1 MPFSPESI
9 AARNAKRPPRGPA
22 PPAQAVE
29 LRKRLKRPGP
39 APSGKARATGG
50 AGDTRQLVFDAAAV
64 LFSRSGFD
72 SVGVDDIARA
82 AGVNKAMIYYPF
94 KDKPALYREVVR
106 DMLVVVGANVG
117 EIAAGT
123 EPPARKIERFIE
135 MLAEMR
141 QDRPWFPPLMMREMA
156 AGAPHLDNATLAHI
170 RGVFQ
175 GFSAIL
181 DAGVKTGEFRV
192 VNPVMAYLSIMGPLM
207 MNAVRERAAAA
218 PGRGQIPI
226 FAPIDRAALVAH
238 MQHTALS
245 MLAKDR
251 TR

>member
-82 AGVNKAMIYYPF
+82 AGVNKAMIYYHF
-94 KDKPALYREVVR
+94 KDKLALYREVVR

-181 DAGVKTGEFRV
+181 VAGVKTGEFRV

>member
-29 LRKRLKRPGP
+29 IRKRLKRPGP

-82 AGVNKAMIYYPF
+82 AGVNKAMIYYHF
-94 KDKPALYREVVR
+94 KDKLALYREVVR

-226 FAPIDRAALVAH
+226 FAPIDRAAIVAH

>member
-9 AARNAKRPPRGPA
+9 AARNAKRPPRPPTA
-22 PPAQAVE
+22 PAQPVE
-29 LRKRLKRPGP
+29 IRKRLKRPGP
-39 APSGKARATGG
+39 APSGKGRASSS
-50 AGDTRQLVFDAAAV
+50 GDTRQLVFDAAAV

-72 SVGVDDIARA
+72 SIGVEDIARA
-82 AGVNKAMIYYPF
+82 AGVNKAMIYYHF
-94 KDKPALYREVVR
+94 KDKLALYRAVVS
-106 DMLVVVGANVG
+106 DMLVAVGANVG
-117 EIAAGT
+117 EIAASADT
-123 EPPARKIERFIE
+123 PARKIERFIE

-170 RGVFQ
+170 RGLFQ
-175 GFSAIL
+175 GFSTIL
-181 DAGVKTGEFRV
+181 DAGVEAGVFRKV
-192 VNPVMAYLSIMGPLM
+192 HPVMAYLSIMGPLM

-226 FAPIDRAALVAH
+226 FAPLDRHDLVAH

>member
-9 AARNAKRPPRGPA
+9 AARNAKRPPRPPA
-22 PPAQAVE
+22 PPAEAVE
-29 LRKRLKRPGP
+29 IKKRAKRPGP
-39 APSGKARATGG
+39 APSGKGRASG

-82 AGVNKAMIYYPF
+82 AGVNKAMIYYHF
-94 KDKPALYREVVR
+94 KDKLALYREVVR
-106 DMLVVVGANVG
+106 DMLVVVGGNVG
-117 EIAAGT
+117 EIAASAD
-123 EPPARKIERFIE
+123 PPPRKIGRSTE
-135 MLAEMR
+135 MPAEMR
-141 QDRPWFPPLMMREMA
+141 QARPWFPPLMMREMA

-192 VNPVMAYLSIMGPLM
+192 VHPVMAYLSIMGPLM

-226 FAPIDRAALVAH
+226 FAPLDRDALVAH

>member
-82 AGVNKAMIYYPF
+82 AGVNKAMIYYHF
-94 KDKPALYREVVR
+94 KDKLALYREVVR

-192 VNPVMAYLSIMGPLM
+192 VNPVMAYLSIIGPLM

>member
-29 LRKRLKRPGP
+29 IRKRLKRPGP

-82 AGVNKAMIYYPF
+82 AGVNKAMIYYHF
-94 KDKPALYREVVR
+94 KDKLALYREVVR

-181 DAGVKTGEFRV
+181 DAGVKAGEFRV

>member
-29 LRKRLKRPGP
+29 IRKRLKRPGP

-82 AGVNKAMIYYPF
+82 AGVNKAMIYYHF
-94 KDKPALYREVVR
+94 KDKLALYREVVR

-123 EPPARKIERFIE
+123 EAPARKIERFIE

-192 VNPVMAYLSIMGPLM
+192 VHPVMAYLSIMGPLM

-226 FAPIDRAALVAH
+226 FAPLDRDALVAH

>member
-29 LRKRLKRPGP
+29 IRKRLKRPGP

-82 AGVNKAMIYYPF
+82 AGVNKAMIYYHF
-94 KDKPALYREVVR
+94 KDKLALYREVVR

>member
-1 MPFSPESI
+1 MPFLPESI
-9 AARNAKRPPRGPA
+9 AARNAKRPPRPPA
-22 PPAQAVE
+22 PPAEAVE
-29 LRKRLKRPGP
+29 IKKRAKRPGP
-39 APSGKARATGG
+39 APSGKGRASG

-82 AGVNKAMIYYPF
+82 AGVNKAMIYYHF
-94 KDKPALYREVVR
+94 KDKLALYREVVR
-106 DMLVVVGANVG
+106 DMLVVVGGNVG
-117 EIAAGT
+117 EIAASAD
-123 EPPARKIERFIE
+123 PPPRKIERFIE

-192 VNPVMAYLSIMGPLM
+192 VHPVMAYLSIMGPLM

-226 FAPIDRAALVAH
+226 FAPLDRDALVAH

>member
-22 PPAQAVE
+22 PPGQAVE
-29 LRKRLKRPGP
+29 IRKRLKRPGP

-82 AGVNKAMIYYPF
+82 AGVNKAMIYYHF
-94 KDKPALYREVVR
+94 KDKLALYREVVR

>member
-1 MPFSPESI
+1 MPFSPASI
-9 AARNAKRPPRGPA
+9 AARNAKRPPRGDG
-22 PPAQAVE
+22 PPAQPIDQ
-29 LRKRLKRPGP
+29 RKRAKRPGP
-39 APSGKARATGG
+39 APSGKSRAAG

-72 SVGVDDIARA
+72 GIGVEDIARA
-82 AGVNKAMIYYPF
+82 AGVNKAMIYYHF
-94 KDKPALYREVVR
+94 KDKLALYREVVR
-106 DMLVVVGANVG
+106 DMLVVVGGNVG
-117 EIAAGT
+117 EIAASADT
-123 EPPARKIERFIE
+123 PARKIERFIE

-181 DAGVKTGEFRV
+181 DAGVKAGEFRV

-207 MNAVRERAAAA
+207 LNAARERAAAA

-226 FAPIDRAALVAH
+226 FAPLDRAELVAH

>member
-29 LRKRLKRPGP
+29 IRKRLKRPGP

-82 AGVNKAMIYYPF
+82 AGVNKAMIYYHF
-94 KDKPALYREVVR
+94 KDKLALYREVVR

-192 VNPVMAYLSIMGPLM
+192 VHPVMAYLSIMGPLM